1 MYLENSD
8 NLFIFTQAWDDVDRK
23 QKPTNQPY
31 EYKKAPELNQEKSKL
46 SLAEVYEKEYLKEQE
61 V

>member
-1 MYLENSD
+1 MK
-8 NLFIFTQAWDDVDRK
+8 AWDDVERK
-23 QKPTNQPY
+23 QKPAAQPY

-61 V
+61 VFVFIIDFS

>member
-1 MYLENSD
+1 M
-8 NLFIFTQAWDDVDRK
+8 QAWDDVDRK
-23 QKPTNQPY
+23 QKPMNQPY
-31 EYKKAPELNQEKSKL
+31 EYKKAPELHQEKSKL